1 MFFNLSTIYT
11 CMNIYTRAWILEVNP
26 KELRWWLTC
35 FFTILLILTSLL
47 RYSSKKRL
55 EHEMFTSLH
64 PLQRC
69 QNFSL
74 ATSASVILW
83 YTALWGVFCLP
94 SSLTLISAFLLSSS
108 SRGSLFFHYAG
119 MSTGFCLMHL
129 LYLSQHLPEY
139 HFARVCHQ
147 LLWHLECETPHI
159 DVRIS
164 LQPHYHES

>member
-26 KELRWWLTC
+26 KELRRWLTC

-74 ATSASVILW
+74 ATSAWHLW
-83 YTALWGVFCLP
+83 YYDILHFEEFFACPHPLHWYQHF
-94 SSLTLISAFLLSSS
+94 SSAAVAEDLFSSIMLECQQAFAWCIS
-108 SRGSLFFHYAG
+108 
-119 MSTGFCLMHL
+119 CI
-129 LYLSQHLPEY
+129 YLSICLNTIL
-139 HFARVCHQ
+139 RVY
-147 LLWHLECETPHI
+147 
-159 DVRIS
+159 VIS
-164 LQPHYHES
+164 CCDT